1 MKTVRKAK
9 ILSLVAAVFAVL
21 MLAAP
26 GYSWTGQHNRGHGG
40 YDNHGYYNDQNY
52 SHRQYGHRYHQG
64 YRPYG
69 HGNWGGYYRA
79 SHRPHFYPVP
89 FSLVLPGF
97 SFYIGP

>member
-1 MKTVRKAK
+1 MKMVRKAR
-9 ILSLVAAVFAVL
+9 ILSLVAAFFAVL

-26 GYSWTGQHNRGHGG
+26 GYSWTGQHDRGRGSYG
-40 YDNHGYYNDQNY
+40 NHGYYNNLNY
-52 SHRQYGHRYHQG
+52 SHRQYGHRYHPG

-69 HGNWGGYYRA
+69 HGYWNGYYRA
-79 SHRPHFYPVP
+79 SHRPFFYPVP